1 MITINDHHTVRMFD
15 PWEYLE
21 PKRRQLLEQSWAG
34 LFRKH
39 LFEKIPVQKIFRYFD
54 TQHGRPTKEFFTVI
68 GIVTL
73 QQMHDLSDA
82 ATIEALA
89 FNTQWH
95 YALDIIGESD
105 AEKYLCEKTLRT
117 YRQILIKEKIDT
129 LLFEGMTDTLLE
141 QCGVDTS
148 KQRMDSA
155 HICSN
160 MRTLRR
166 IEIFARTITGF
177 LKKLRHRYQEVFE
190 ACIEPELSDRYLEK
204 ASSGC
209 FSRVKPSEAAQ
220 TLQQLAE
227 DLLSLVERFKTN
239 RTVKKLH
246 AYKLLTRVLSEQC
259 QVVETGDENKV
270 AIKPPQ
276 DIPSDSLQNP
286 SDPDATYDGHK
297 GQGYQ
302 VQMMET
308 YQPVSADG
316 KRDITKP
323 NLITYVAVEPAHMH
337 DEHAVQPALENTQS
351 RGCGPEEV
359 QSDTAYGS
367 DKNVQEAQAKGVTII
382 APTKG
387 ASTAPARELK
397 NFTFDDSTHMVIS
410 CPAGHPPEKV
420 KRMRSQRISAR
431 FSKAH
436 CSVCPRCATCP
447 VVVRKNGAYLRY
459 DEKQYRLARRRAYEQ
474 TPEFLEKYRWRAGI
488 EGTISH
494 YKKDFGAGRLRVR
507 GLAPVRFVA
516 VLKALSLNI
525 RRAAKA
531 LAQIFSPF
539 FLYSIRNQT
548 CRVIVT
554 TKAALFSL
562 YSYSVVRYDLS
573 KNNNSYTFV

>member
-1 MITINDHHTVRMFD
+1 MITINDHHTVRLFD

-21 PKRRQLLEQSWAG
+21 PKRRQLLERGWAG

-39 LFEKIPVQKIFRYFD
+39 LFEKIPVTRIFNHFAAE
-54 TQHGRPTKEFFTVI
+54 QGRPTKEFFTVI
-68 GIVTL
+68 GTVVL

-129 LLFEGMTDTLLE
+129 LLFAGMTDTLLE
-141 QCGVDTS
+141 QFGVDTS
-148 KQRMDSA
+148 KQRMDST
-155 HICSN
+155 HIYSN

-177 LKKLRHRYQEVFE
+177 LKKLRRSYHEIFD
-190 ACIEPELSDRYLEK
+190 ACIEPALSGRYLEK
-204 ASSGC
+204 ESDGC
-209 FSRVKPSEAAQ
+209 FSRVKPSESAQ

-227 DLLSLVERFKTN
+227 DIVSLVERFTSNKK
-239 RTVKKLH
+239 VKQLH
-246 AYKLLTRVLSEQC
+246 AYKVLARVVSEQC
-259 QVVETGDENKV
+259 RIVGTGDEKKV
-270 AIKPPQ
+270 EIKPPQ
-276 DIPSDSLQNP
+276 DVPSDSLQNP

-302 VQMMET
+302 AQIMET

-316 KRDITKP
+316 TRDTTKP
-323 NLITYVAVEPAHMH
+323 NLITYVAVEPAHRH
-337 DEHAVQPALENTQS
+337 DEHAVQPALENTHA

-359 QSDTAYGS
+359 QADTAYGS
-367 DKNVQEAQAKGVTII
+367 DKNVQEARAKGVTII

-397 NFTFDDSTHMVIS
+397 DFVFDESTHTVIT
-410 CPAGHPPEKV
+410 CPEGYPPEKV
-420 KRMRSQRISAR
+420 KRRRSQRISAR
-431 FSKAH
+431 FSKVH
-436 CSVCPRCATCP
+436 CSVCPRRATCP
-447 VVVRKNGAYLRY
+447 IIIRKNGAYLRY

-531 LAQIFSPF
+531 LAQTFFPF
-539 FLYSIRNQT
+539 FLNSIRNQT
-548 CRVIVT
+548 CRAIVKLNST
-554 TKAALFSL
+554 LCSL
-562 YSYSVVRYDLS
+562 YSSSILRYELS
-573 KNNNSYTFV
+573 KNNNPYSFV